1 MCLAPPYQEFCFV
14 LQKLPR
20 KPNALSSEVT
30 PDTLQDDGQRYP
42 AILDLTRLLARQAA
56 RDFMDGLREIER
68 REGGSQ

>member
-1 MCLAPPYQEFCFV
+1 M

-20 KPNALSSEVT
+20 KPNVLSSEVT

-42 AILDLTRLLARQAA
+42 AILNLTRLLAHQTA
-56 RDFMDGLREIER
+56 RDFMAGVGKIEQ